1 MSERRGS
8 LGIPTLE
15 IGVIIALIG
24 IFVAVLTHQLFYY
37 WELAERTTVE
47 MTINNMRSALRL
59 EMAARLMNGH
69 RHTIPHLAG
78 SNPMNL
84 LHPPDNYLGERK
96 RVDPLRIEPGHWV
109 YDRQQR
115 TLYYVPRYHRHLSG
129 PSQEKLAFLKFV
141 LESSQKSSEI
151 SANTD
156 IPQDVRLVSAQA
168 YTWF

>member
-1 MSERRGS
+1 MSERRGA

-15 IGVIIALIG
+15 IGLIIGLIG
-24 IFVAVLTHQLFYY
+24 LFAAVLTHQMLYY

-59 EMAARLMNGH
+59 EMAARLINGR
-69 RHTIPHLAG
+69 RHTIPTLAG

-84 LHPPDNYLGERK
+84 LHPPDNYLGERE
-96 RVDPLRIEPGHWV
+96 RVDPLLIAPGHWV
-109 YDRQQR
+109 YDRRQQA
-115 TLYYVPRYHRHLSG
+115 LYYVPRNKRHLSG
-129 PSQEKLAFLKFV
+129 SSQQKLAFLKFV

-156 IPQDVRLVSAQA
+156 IPQDVRLVSVRA